1 MPVTVTPAVLLYS
14 SVGAR
19 CDGFVQLQGGRAE
32 LQAAIAAFADT
43 AGLEQLL
50 ARHGD
55 LLVAAAGTEDVT
67 AVPAG
72 DTHSQSVVMLKTPAA
87 PHHHTFCPTGRKMD
101 RELDSS
107 LINLNCC
114 ILMKVTSG
122 LRSNLQINPLI
133 FTNT

>member
-1 MPVTVTPAVLLYS
+1 MCVRPHMYYVHFKHTKPVHETFCESPPSVASMPIATPTVLLCS

-19 CDGFVQLQGGRAE
+19 RDGFVQLQGGRAE
-32 LQAAIAAFADT
+32 LQAAVAAFADA

-72 DTHSQSVVMLKTPAA
+72 DTQSERRHAED
-87 PHHHTFCPTGRKMD
+87 TGR
-101 RELDSS
+101 SS
-107 LINLNCC
+107 SSHFL
-114 ILMKVTSG
+114 SDW
-122 LRSNLQINPLI
+122 
-133 FTNT
+133 